1 MNINQRQFE
10 QLTEMGISLWKSRL
24 PIDSNGS
31 VKDQKSDFLTVDL
44 NDIGQKQLFKDIIQC
59 LNISIGEISYQ
70 KDHLDLGLF
79 NWYFTSNTEDET
91 IAVRYLNNNL
101 TTPNITTI
109 SHSTELKKQL
119 WHIIKNDL
127 L

>member
-1 MNINQRQFE
+1 MSINQRQFE
-10 QLTEMGISLWKSRL
+10 QLTEMGISLWKSKL

-79 NWYFTSNTEDET
+79 NWYFTSNIEDET